1 MTQHSRTRRRVLAG
15 IALPVVLAAI
25 TALAGCSGGSA
36 PTGDEDGTEL
46 ALAVPNDVAG
56 WDPTKALGAG
66 PVTWMEQAVYEGLV
80 KCDATAN
87 ITPNAAESFEVNDDN
102 TEFTFQLRDG
112 ATFSDGSPVDAA
124 AVKSAI
130 EFLQTGG
137 STADRLGAVTV
148 STPDDETVVLTTPS
162 PDPVLLTWLC
172 QSYLASPTYIA
183 SGNLDEAPVGS
194 GPYVLSEDGT
204 TPGSVYTFT
213 RRDDYWDADSFPYE
227 KIVVNVISD
236 VTARLNALKSGQID
250 ATPILP
256 STVNEAEASN
266 LSLLEES
273 GSWAGLII
281 ADRAGEVVPALGN
294 LDVRKAMNMVF
305 DREAIA
311 ESLYNGGATP
321 TGQIFRKGNTAW
333 IEGVDDTYAFDVDAA
348 KALMEKAG
356 YADGFDVD
364 IPFISGF
371 GWDSDMPM
379 VIQQL
384 GLIGIRVNQVTLT
397 GPNAIPD
404 LIGGTYPLIYWPLGN
419 GGNPYQDIT
428 GVIAPEGTWN
438 VLHQTDPQLQPVIEQ
453 ALNAT
458 GDDAVALQQQINQY
472 VIDNAWFAP
481 IVYPTN
487 YTAYNPDATTISE
500 STDINGL
507 NPNLRDFS

>member
-1 MTQHSRTRRRVLAG
+1 
-15 IALPVVLAAI
+15 
-25 TALAGCSGGSA
+25 
-36 PTGDEDGTEL
+36 
-46 ALAVPNDVAG
+46 
-56 WDPTKALGAG
+56 
-66 PVTWMEQAVYEGLV
+66 MEQAVYEGLV

-87 ITPNAAESFEVNDDN
+87 ITPDAAKSFEVNDTN
-102 TEFTFQLRDG
+102 TEFTFELREG
-112 ATFSDGSPVDAA
+112 ATFSDGSPVDSA

-148 STPDDETVVLTTPS
+148 DTPDNETVVLKTAS

-172 QSYLASPTYIA
+172 QSYLASPSYIA

-194 GPYVLSEDGT
+194 GPYVLSTEGT

-213 RRDDYWDADSFPYE
+213 RREDYWDKDSFPYQ
-227 KIVVNVISD
+227 KVVVNVIAD
-236 VTARLNALKSGQID
+236 VTARLNALKSGQVD

-256 STVNEAEASN
+256 STVNEAKASN
-266 LSLLEES
+266 LSLVETS
-273 GSWAGLII
+273 GAWAGLII
-281 ADRAGEVVPALGN
+281 ADRAGEKIPALGN

-305 DREAIA
+305 DREAVA
-311 ESLYNGGATP
+311 KNLYSGGATP
-321 TGQIFRKGNTAW
+321 TGQIFRKGSAAW
-333 IEGVDDTYAFDVDAA
+333 LEGVDDTYPFDIDAA
-348 KALMEKAG
+348 KALMAKAG
-356 YADGFDVD
+356 YPNGFEID

-384 GLIGIRVNQVTLT
+384 GLIGIKVNQVTLT

-419 GGNPYQDIT
+419 GGNAYQDIT
-428 GVIAPEGTWN
+428 STIAPKGTWN
-438 VLHQTDPQLQPVIEQ
+438 VLHQADPTLEPLIEQ
-453 ALNAT
+453 SLSAT
-458 GDDAVALQQQINQY
+458 GDQAVALEKQINQY

-487 YTAYNPDATTISE
+487 FTAYNPEATTISE
-500 STDINGL
+500 STDVNGL

>member
-1 MTQHSRTRRRVLAG
+1 
-15 IALPVVLAAI
+15 
-25 TALAGCSGGSA
+25 
-36 PTGDEDGTEL
+36 
-46 ALAVPNDVAG
+46 
-56 WDPTKALGAG
+56 
-66 PVTWMEQAVYEGLV
+66 
-80 KCDATAN
+80 
-87 ITPNAAESFEVNDDN
+87 
-102 TEFTFQLRDG
+102 
-112 ATFSDGSPVDAA
+112 
-124 AVKSAI
+124 
-130 EFLQTGG
+130 
-137 STADRLGAVTV
+137 
-148 STPDDETVVLTTPS
+148 
-162 PDPVLLTWLC
+162 
-172 QSYLASPTYIA
+172 
-183 SGNLDEAPVGS
+183 
-194 GPYVLSEDGT
+194 
-204 TPGSVYTFT
+204 
-213 RRDDYWDADSFPYE
+213 
-227 KIVVNVISD
+227 VISD